1 MAYERQNEYDTW
13 GARVF
18 RPGSIERKLRRD
30 AGQDRYES
38 SLASYQGYDF
48 VNRFADMQNPY
59 ENLTVNTQAFDLQTA
74 SARQNL
80 ADIMDA
86 QGSRGGGMNAANA
99 QALLNATNQGTQRA
113 SADIAAQER
122 RNQMTTLGY
131 ETQTDR
137 LEREGQTKMDE
148 MEFDRLKTIL
158 GIDQAELAGAYAD
171 IGSVRNAN
179 IQLGGQ
185 VLGSTLEVGGQLAA
199 AAIAASDE
207 RLKENIIKLKVT
219 KSGIPVYSF
228 NYIGN
233 DDTYEGVMAQD
244 LLNMGRSDAV
254 TTMDNGYYA
263 VMYDW
268 IDADFKLL
276 ANGGR

>member
-171 IGSVRNAN
+171 IGSVRDANA
-179 IQLGGQ
+179 Q
-185 VLGSTLEVGGQLAA
+185 VMADVGATVGQLA
-199 AAIAASDE
+199 IMAASDR
-207 RLKENIIKLKVT
+207 RLKKNIVKLKVT
-219 KSGIPVYSF
+219 DSGIPVYKFS
-228 NYIGN
+228 YIGSN
-233 DDTYEGVMAQD
+233 DVYEGVMAQD